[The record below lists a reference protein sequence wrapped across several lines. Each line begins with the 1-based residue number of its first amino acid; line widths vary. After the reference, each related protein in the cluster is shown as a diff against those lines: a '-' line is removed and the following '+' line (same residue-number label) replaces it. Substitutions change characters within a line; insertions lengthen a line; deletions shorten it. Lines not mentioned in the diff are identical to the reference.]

1 VLEGAERNTRVQ
13 IAKPNLDYY
22 CARYYSPQ
30 LGRFISEDPIG
41 FAGGINYYAYALNSP
56 TNFTDPFGTSGD
68 TWTQSAG
75 DAAGMFFNWAR
86 GKGPNERNFGPNSVQ
101 VQDMRNA
108 PGVQKARQFFDCK
121 NSHSGPL
128 QDVNNY
134 DAGFGLR
141 GAWRAGPNPTQQ
153 FIGN

>member
-1 VLEGAERNTRVQ
+1 
-13 IAKPNLDYY
+13 
-22 CARYYSPQ
+22 
-30 LGRFISEDPIG
+30 
-41 FAGGINYYAYALNSP
+41 
-56 TNFTDPFGTSGD
+56 
-68 TWTQSAG
+68 
-75 DAAGMFFNWAR
+75 MFFNWAR
-86 GKGPNERNFGPNSVQ
+86 GTGPKERNFGPNSVQ

-141 GAWRAGPNPTQQ
+141 GAWQAGLNPTQQ
-153 FIGN
+153 FIGNYTVDIVPNEDGTATFTLFNTTSFTSFSYGLGPDWERSPSNPYMGNMRQTYYWTEPIPDLKGRQCGCNGT